1 MARAIQVY
9 TTDYCGYCKRAMA
22 LLAKK
27 GVAFDEVDATTLRE
41 WLVDATGRRT
51 VPQIFVDGVP
61 IGGHDDLVA
70 LERSGQ
76 LDRIL
81 AGELAPP
88 SIRPDGAP
96 APPPPS
102 APR

>member
-1 MARAIQVY
+1 MARAIHVY
-9 TTDYCGYCKRAMA
+9 TTDSCGYCKRAMA

-27 GVAFDEVDATTLRE
+27 NVAFEEVDATHLRE

-51 VPQIFVDGVP
+51 VPQIFIDAVP
-61 IGGHDDLVA
+61 IGGYDDLVA
-70 LERSGQ
+70 LERGGL

-88 SIRPDGAP
+88 SIRPDGGPAP
-96 APPPPS
+96 APPG
-102 APR
+102 R